1 MTALGPD
8 LSDPAPGHVDRRS
21 SLPMYDQ
28 LQRALL
34 RSIEDGT
41 LQPGDLLPGE
51 HRLCEQHGV
60 SRTVVRQALGMLEHA
75 GVIVRIKGKG
85 TYITPRKTA
94 ERIAG
99 RLTGLHEEV
108 AARGGVVTSDVL
120 RQEGVPAPAHVA
132 QQLGVEPEAEVTVLV
147 RLRRVDGEPWS
158 LSTTWLPARLGALL
172 AEADLRTESLYQ
184 VLEEQGAIAVSGERA
199 VEAAV
204 TDESEGKLLGIG
216 PHQPV
221 LRLTS
226 TTYDE
231 SGRPIEHFS
240 ALHRG
245 DRSRFVFP
253 VVRGTES
260 GTLLH
265 LEDEAG

>member
-1 MTALGPD
+1 MTAVRT
-8 LSDPAPGHVDRRS
+8 DPSETTPERVDRRS

-51 HRLCEQHGV
+51 HRLCELHSV
-60 SRTVVRQALGMLEHA
+60 SRTVVRQALGMLEHE

-85 TYITPRKTA
+85 TYVAPRKTA

-108 AARGGVVTSDVL
+108 AARGGEVASDVL
-120 RQEGVPAPAHVA
+120 RHENVPAPAQVA
-132 QQLGVEPEAEVTVLV
+132 QQLGLEPEDEVTVLV

-158 LSTTWLPARLGALL
+158 LSTVWLPAHLGALI
-172 AEADLRTESLYQ
+172 AGTDLRTASLYQ
-184 VLEEQGAIAVSGERA
+184 VLEEQGVAATSGERA

-204 TDESEGKLLGIG
+204 TDEGEGELLGIG

-226 TTYDE
+226 TTFDWD
-231 SGRPIEHFS
+231 GQPIEHFS

-253 VVRGTES
+253 VARGAES

-265 LEDEAG
+265 LEDG